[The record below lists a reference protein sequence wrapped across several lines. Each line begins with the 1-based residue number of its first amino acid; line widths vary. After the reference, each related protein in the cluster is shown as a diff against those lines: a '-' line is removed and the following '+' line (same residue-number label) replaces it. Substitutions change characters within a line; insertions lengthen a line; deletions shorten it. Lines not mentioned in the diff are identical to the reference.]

1 MKIQTRFVIS
11 TLGLV
16 AYALEQVLLFQSQR
30 SVMLKDLPIL
40 LVPIRLYFLLD
51 ALLVLL
57 FSNQEA
63 LEGANIGLRR
73 IPEHICAINR
83 LLSVMML
90 LVTIILS
97 FIPQIGDALYRLY
110 TLVKRGI
117 VSLVAFLSRFLPE
130 MGQQGGGGGGAREMM
145 MGAEETQEPSLLWTI
160 LEKVFMVLAFAVL
173 LVLVFFLLRTLFRK
187 LRMWIR
193 KLLGR
198 MQEFLRDASEDYEDE
213 VFDTRSGDGESRE
226 RGGQRRR
233 GRKRIRESELS
244 PRELIRY
251 RYARFLSQHPAAD
264 PGVTAR
270 EQIRSDQASL
280 YEKARYSEHPVNAE
294 EASEFSPELT

>member
-40 LVPIRLYFLLD
+40 LVPIQVYFLLD

-73 IPEHICAINR
+73 IPEHIFAINR
-83 LLSVMML
+83 LLSVMLL
-90 LVTIILS
+90 LVTIVLS

-110 TLVKRGI
+110 SLVKRGI
-117 VSLVAFLSRFLPE
+117 VTLVEFLSRFLPE
-130 MGQQGGGGGGAREMM
+130 MGQQGGGGGGAGEMM

-160 LEKVFMVLAFAVL
+160 LEKVFMVL
-173 LVLVFFLLRTLFRK
+173 
-187 LRMWIR
+187 
-193 KLLGR
+193 
-198 MQEFLRDASEDYEDE
+198 
-213 VFDTRSGDGESRE
+213 
-226 RGGQRRR
+226 
-233 GRKRIRESELS
+233 
-244 PRELIRY
+244 
-251 RYARFLSQHPAAD
+251 
-264 PGVTAR
+264 
-270 EQIRSDQASL
+270 
-280 YEKARYSEHPVNAE
+280 
-294 EASEFSPELT
+294 